1 MRGTAFECARFDGLE
16 PEGDDIVVRP
26 VADRY
31 GHACGA
37 SGVEL
42 EPGSSLWLANRLC
55 RNRFAKFIAYRA
67 VRFGVMA
74 IRCLRPRCDRRMV
87 TNGVPLRARH
97 PGESAAGESA
107 W

>member
-1 MRGTAFECARFDGLE
+1 MRGTAFECARYDGLE
-16 PEGDDIVVRP
+16 SEGDDIVVRP

-37 SGVEL
+37 SSVEF
-42 EPGSSLWLANRLC
+42 EPGSSLWLLNRLC
-55 RNRFAKFIAYRA
+55 RNRFAKFIVYRP

-74 IRCLRPRCDRRMV
+74 GRCLRPRWGRRTV
-87 TNGVPLRARH
+87 TNGVPLRVRH
-97 PGESAAGESA
+97 PGESAAGETA